1 MKELLDIDETTASA
15 LIREIQDDLQKIGL
29 YDGQVDGI
37 FGKYTEAALLQF
49 SNVLSLDSNL
59 DDQSQQVKDKLLGL
73 PEVVG
78 ELLQINGQGDRLF
91 QKFWNE
97 QQLLTNMG
105 QVSDAHLGFLDRGAK
120 GTPAGTVH
128 DLPNRNF
135 APSPFLAQASQFTQ
149 RLAQQPDGVHVTA
162 YKEIETIAD
171 SAVRV
176 RFRPFPN
183 IGVLPPIEEVGLEFL
198 HPDITEACV
207 TTATIIK
214 GQLLTRWIGR
224 NALRNAQ
231 FWSTTKIIPLLY
243 TIAAAN
249 RKSPT
254 LPINQCWVT
263 DKARSMAYNFGDLA
277 SRICTY
283 EEMNGMTS
291 NALAAMFKQFT
302 SPQDLEKWLKSVT
315 GNQQLV
321 FQGRYGEAPFLP
333 LPYLMGGANHALVL
347 ESSTQA
353 HRGDNLISAYD
364 LTRVITQMAWHRH
377 LAPSQR
383 IPAVQWH
390 SLSTLIEAMSL
401 DTARYFDAAF
411 SALGLE
417 KFISQPVVLSKMG
430 FGYSD
435 QRQRTELTYSAYVQ
449 FIDHLQPVPKWRS
462 VCITL
467 RAAKDLKQ
475 PKREALEI
483 DARVAA
489 EVTKILRYLVTEELI

>member
-1 MKELLDIDETTASA
+1 MKDLIDIDQSTASD
-15 LIREIQDDLQKIGL
+15 LVREIQDDLQKIGL

-49 SNVLSLDSNL
+49 SNVVSLDSNL
-59 DDQSQQVKDKLLGL
+59 DSQSQEVKNKLLSL

-97 QQLLTNMG
+97 QQLLVNMG

-120 GTPAGTVH
+120 GTPTGTVH
-128 DLPNRNF
+128 DLPNRSF
-135 APSPFLAQASQFTQ
+135 APSPFFAQANQFTQ
-149 RLAQQPDGVHVTA
+149 RLGQQPDGIHVITH
-162 YKEIETIAD
+162 KEVEILAG
-171 SAVRV
+171 SSVRV

-183 IGVLPPIEEVGLEFL
+183 VGALPQIEEVGLEFL

-207 TTATIIK
+207 VTGTIIK
-214 GQLLTRWIGR
+214 GQLLTRWMGR

-249 RKSPT
+249 RKSPR
-254 LPINQCWVT
+254 LPINQCWIT
-263 DKARSMAYNFGDLA
+263 DKARTVAYNFGDLA

-283 EEMNGMTS
+283 EETNGMTS
-291 NALAAMFKQFT
+291 NGLSAMFKQFT
-302 SPQDLEKWLKSVT
+302 TPQNLEGWLKSIT
-315 GNQQLV
+315 GNQKLV

-333 LPYLMGGANHALVL
+333 LPYLMGGPEHSLVL
-347 ESSTQA
+347 ESSTQP
-353 HRGDNLISAYD
+353 HRGENLISAYD
-364 LTRVITQMAWHRH
+364 LTRVVTQMAWHRH
-377 LAPSQR
+377 LTPSQR
-383 IPAVQWH
+383 LPGAQWH
-390 SLSTLIEAMSL
+390 SLATLVEAMSL

-417 KFISQPVVLSKMG
+417 RFISQPVILSKMG

-435 QRQRTELTYSAYVQ
+435 QRKRTELTYTAYVQ
-449 FIDHLQPVPKWRS
+449 FVDHLQPIPKWRS
-462 VCITL
+462 VCISL
-467 RAAKDLKQ
+467 RAFKDLKQ

-483 DARVAA
+483 DARMAA
-489 EVTKILRYLVTEELI
+489 EVTKILRHLVTEELI